1 MRYIIEYKPQ
11 RLKPIHISQ
20 EAYWRARYR
29 QHPNG
34 WRVIGIAGTAREA
47 VALADQYCRR
57 HLLADLRQN
66 LLKKATLSSTEKRW
80 LQKLNRRW
88 RVFQDRARAGHES

>member
-20 EAYWRARYR
+20 EVYWRTCYR

-34 WRVIGIAGTAREA
+34 WRVIGIAGSAQEA

-57 HLLADLRQN
+57 YLLADLRQT
-66 LLKKATLSSTEKRW
+66 LLQKVTLSPTEKRW
-80 LQKLNRRW
+80 LQKLDRRW
-88 RVFQDRARAGHES
+88 RIQNRAGAGRG